1 MHPSGHLMREVLRRV
16 ALLALVVVVP
26 ATAQTK
32 LLRFPDIH
40 GDKVVF
46 TYAGDLWTAPVT
58 GGTAVRLTA
67 HPGLELFAKFSPD
80 GQWIA
85 FTGQYD
91 GDEQVYVIPAVG
103 GVPRQLTFYP
113 TRGPLPPRWG
123 YDDQVYGWTPDGK
136 SVVFRSLRDGWDLGE
151 GRLFT
156 VPATGGLPVALPM
169 PQSGAGDLSPDG
181 RQIAYSPLFRDFRA
195 WKRYQGGWAEDLWVF
210 DLASHEAHNITN
222 NPFTDRD
229 PMWIGD
235 RVYFASD
242 RSGTLNLYTVK
253 PDGSDLQ
260 QLTHSTT
267 WDLRWPSSDHQSR
280 IVYEL
285 DGELHVFNVRD
296 GSDRKL
302 DIFVPDDQLAARP
315 RHQSVAGFVED
326 WALSPD
332 GARAVFVARG
342 DLFTVPA
349 EHGYTRV
356 LTHSSNAHD
365 KAARWSPDGRRI
377 AFISD
382 MSGEEELYLIDQDGR
397 GAPERLT
404 TNGDMMRYPPV
415 WSPDNQRL
423 AFSDKAGR
431 LWVLQISNKVM
442 TQVARDSGG
451 YVGDQSWSADGR
463 WLAFSMS
470 HNSGFNS
477 IWIWGV
483 GESAPRQVTGALN
496 TAYNPV
502 FDPSG
507 KYLFFLSDRE
517 YHPQISSLEWNFAG
531 NRTTGI
537 FALALRK
544 DVPSPFPPQSD
555 EVKPDTTA
563 AAAAAAATAA
573 EAARAAPAPR
583 GRRPAA
589 DTAKTPP
596 KVAPTPV
603 TIDFDGLAD
612 RVTPVPV
619 PADNIGG
626 LAAVKGN
633 LLYVKRP
640 ANYYGR
646 DPGAGASLVIFNLE
660 ERKATTLADSID
672 GYALSAGGTK
682 VLVHQ
687 GGVYNLYDVDP
698 KAASSKKTMSTA
710 GLQADIVPQQEWAEI
725 FEEVWRRFRDF
736 FYVPNMNGYDW
747 KALHDRYRPLLQY
760 VGHRTDLDYVL
771 QEMISELS
779 NSHTYISGGDREIPD
794 RPQVA
799 LPGARF
805 ALDSASGRYRIASI
819 FRGDNAEAQ
828 YRSPLTDVGVDA
840 RVGDYVM
847 AIDGEDLK
855 APDNPYR
862 LLRYKADRPV
872 TLTLNTRPV
881 ADGARQVTYRPITSE
896 TELVYYNWVANNWH
910 RVDSMTQ
917 GRVGYL
923 HLPDMGSDGINEF
936 IKWFYPQIRKEGLI
950 IDDRSNGGGNIS
962 AMVIER
968 LSRKLLA
975 TGFSRNSDYTS
986 TYPDGPTFYGSLVAL
1001 LNETSASDG
1010 DIFPAMFRQAGLGP
1024 LIGKRSWGGVIGI
1037 TDHGPLIDGGNV
1049 NVPEFGFA
1057 NVDGQWIIE
1066 GHGVDPDIEVEN
1078 DPLSVI
1084 NGRDPQLE
1092 RAVAEVL
1099 REMQEHPRHLPPKPA
1114 PPVKAPP
1121 QMR

>member
-1 MHPSGHLMREVLRRV
+1 MHASGRLMRAVLRRT
-16 ALLALVVVVP
+16 ALLLLVVAVP
-26 ATAQTK
+26 AAAQTK

-58 GGTAVRLTA
+58 GGTAARLTA
-67 HPGLELFAKFSPD
+67 HPGLELFARFSPD

-91 GDEQVYVIPAVG
+91 GDEQVYVMPAVG
-103 GVPRQLTFYP
+103 GVPRQLTFFP

-136 SVVFRSLRDGWDLGE
+136 SIVFRSLRDGWDLGE

-156 VPATGGLPVALPM
+156 VPLTGGLPVALPM

-181 RQIAYSPLFRDFRA
+181 RTVAYSPLFRDFRA
-195 WKRYQGGWAEDLWVF
+195 WKRYQGGWAEDLWTF
-210 DLASHEAHNITN
+210 DLASHEAHDITN

-267 WDLRWPSSDHQSR
+267 WDVRWPSSDHQGR

-285 DGELHVFNVRD
+285 DGELHVFGIQD
-296 GSDRKL
+296 GSDHKL

-315 RHQSVAGFVED
+315 SHRSVAQFVED
-326 WALSPD
+326 FALSPD

-342 DLFTVPA
+342 DVFTVPA
-349 EHGYTRV
+349 EHGPTRN

-365 KAARWSPDGRRI
+365 KAARWSPDGRKI

-382 MSGEEELYLIDQDGR
+382 MSGEEELYLIDQDGS

-404 TNGDMMRYPPV
+404 TNGDMMKYPPV
-415 WSPDNQRL
+415 WSPDGKRL
-423 AFSDKAGR
+423 AFGDKAGR
-431 LWVLQISNKVM
+431 LWSLEVATKAL
-442 TQVARDSGG
+442 TLVARDSGSAI
-451 YVGDQSWSADGR
+451 GDESWSPDSR
-463 WLAFSMS
+463 WLAFSLS
-470 HNSGFNS
+470 HDNGFFS

-483 GESAPRQVTGALN
+483 GEAAPHQVTGPLN
-496 TAYNPV
+496 NAVEPV
-502 FDPSG
+502 FDPEG
-507 KYLFFLSDRE
+507 KYLFYLSDRE
-517 YHPQISSLEWNFAG
+517 YHPQISTLEFDYAT

-563 AAAAAAATAA
+563 AAAPASSP
-573 EAARAAPAPR
+573 AAPAPR
-583 GRRPAA
+583 GRHGAAA
-589 DTAKTPP
+589 DTAKAPP
-596 KVAPTPV
+596 KGPAPVA
-603 TIDFDGLAD
+603 IDFDGLAD

-619 PADNIGG
+619 GADNYGG
-626 LAAVKGN
+626 LNVVKGN

-640 ANYYGR
+640 AYYYGR
-646 DPGAGASLVIFNLE
+646 EPDTEASLVVFNLE
-660 ERKATTLADSID
+660 DRKATTLAEGVDD
-672 GYALSAGGTK
+672 YALSHDGTK

-687 GGVYNLYDVDP
+687 GRDYNLYDANP
-698 KAASSKKTMSTA
+698 KGASSKKTMSTA

-747 KALHDRYRPLLQY
+747 KALHDKYQPLLQY

-779 NSHTYISGGDREIPD
+779 NSHTYISGGDREIPE
-794 RPQVA
+794 RPPVA

-805 ALDSASGRYRIASI
+805 ALDPASGRYRIASI
-819 FRGDNAEAQ
+819 LRGDNAERQ
-828 YRSPLTDVGVDA
+828 YRSPLTEVGVDA

-881 ADGARQVTYRPITSE
+881 MEGARQVTYRPITSE
-896 TELVYYNWVANNWH
+896 TELVYYDWVADNRH

-923 HLPDMGSDGINEF
+923 HLPDMGADGINEF
-936 IKWFYPQIRKEGLI
+936 VKWFYPQVRKEGLI
-950 IDDRSNGGGNIS
+950 VDDRSNGGGNIS

-968 LSRKLLA
+968 LSRRLLA
-975 TGFSRNSDYTS
+975 AGFSRNSEYTS
-986 TYPDGPTFYGSLVAL
+986 TYPDGPTFYGSMVAL

-1049 NVPEFGFA
+1049 NVPEFGFESI
-1057 NVDGQWIIE
+1057 DGQLVIE

-1078 DPLSVI
+1078 DPVSVI

-1092 RAVAEVL
+1092 RGVAEIL
-1099 REMQEHPRHLPPKPA
+1099 RMIQEHPRHLPPKPA

-1121 QMR
+1121 SMQGH

>member
-1 MHPSGHLMREVLRRV
+1 
-16 ALLALVVVVP
+16 
-26 ATAQTK
+26 
-32 LLRFPDIH
+32 
-40 GDKVVF
+40 
-46 TYAGDLWTAPVT
+46 
-58 GGTAVRLTA
+58 
-67 HPGLELFAKFSPD
+67 
-80 GQWIA
+80 
-85 FTGQYD
+85 
-91 GDEQVYVIPAVG
+91 
-103 GVPRQLTFYP
+103 
-113 TRGPLPPRWG
+113 
-123 YDDQVYGWTPDGK
+123 
-136 SVVFRSLRDGWDLGE
+136 
-151 GRLFT
+151 
-156 VPATGGLPVALPM
+156 
-169 PQSGAGDLSPDG
+169 
-181 RQIAYSPLFRDFRA
+181 
-195 WKRYQGGWAEDLWVF
+195 
-210 DLASHEAHNITN
+210 
-222 NPFTDRD
+222 
-229 PMWIGD
+229 
-235 RVYFASD
+235 
-242 RSGTLNLYTVK
+242 
-253 PDGSDLQ
+253 
-260 QLTHSTT
+260 
-267 WDLRWPSSDHQSR
+267 
-280 IVYEL
+280 
-285 DGELHVFNVRD
+285 
-296 GSDRKL
+296 
-302 DIFVPDDQLAARP
+302 
-315 RHQSVAGFVED
+315 
-326 WALSPD
+326 
-332 GARAVFVARG
+332 
-342 DLFTVPA
+342 
-349 EHGYTRV
+349 
-356 LTHSSNAHD
+356 
-365 KAARWSPDGRRI
+365 
-377 AFISD
+377 
-382 MSGEEELYLIDQDGR
+382 
-397 GAPERLT
+397 
-404 TNGDMMRYPPV
+404 
-415 WSPDNQRL
+415 
-423 AFSDKAGR
+423 
-431 LWVLQISNKVM
+431 
-442 TQVARDSGG
+442 
-451 YVGDQSWSADGR
+451 
-463 WLAFSMS
+463 
-470 HNSGFNS
+470 
-477 IWIWGV
+477 
-483 GESAPRQVTGALN
+483 
-496 TAYNPV
+496 
-502 FDPSG
+502 
-507 KYLFFLSDRE
+507 
-517 YHPQISSLEWNFAG
+517 
-531 NRTTGI
+531 
-537 FALALRK
+537 
-544 DVPSPFPPQSD
+544 
-555 EVKPDTTA
+555 
-563 AAAAAAATAA
+563 
-573 EAARAAPAPR
+573 
-583 GRRPAA
+583 
-589 DTAKTPP
+589 
-596 KVAPTPV
+596 
-603 TIDFDGLAD
+603 
-612 RVTPVPV
+612 
-619 PADNIGG
+619 
-626 LAAVKGN
+626 
-633 LLYVKRP
+633 
-640 ANYYGR
+640 
-646 DPGAGASLVIFNLE
+646 
-660 ERKATTLADSID
+660 
-672 GYALSAGGTK
+672 
-682 VLVHQ
+682 
-687 GGVYNLYDVDP
+687 
-698 KAASSKKTMSTA
+698 MSTA

-747 KALHDRYRPLLQY
+747 KALHDRYQPLLQY

>member
-1 MHPSGHLMREVLRRV
+1 MHASGRSLRRAARAT
-16 ALLALVVVVP
+16 ALLCLVVAVP
-26 ATAQTK
+26 AAAQTK

-91 GDEQVYVIPAVG
+91 GDEQVYVIPAAG

-136 SVVFRSLRDGWDLGE
+136 SVVFRSLRDGWDLGQ

-156 VPATGGLPVALPM
+156 VPPTGGLPVALPM
-169 PQSGAGDLSPDG
+169 PESGAGDLSPDG
-181 RQIAYSPLFRDFRA
+181 REVVYSPLFRDFRA
-195 WKRYQGGWAEDLWVF
+195 WKRYQGGWAEDIWTF
-210 DLASHEAHNITN
+210 DLASHEAHNLTN

-242 RSGTLNLYTVK
+242 RSGTLNLYSVK

-267 WDLRWPSSDHQSR
+267 WDVRWPSSDHQGR

-285 DGELHVFNVRD
+285 NGELHVYGVTD

-302 DIFVPDDQLAARP
+302 DIVVPDDQLAARP
-315 RHQSVAGFVED
+315 SHRSVARYVED
-326 WALSPD
+326 FDLGPQ

-342 DLFTVPA
+342 DVFTVPA
-349 EHGYTRV
+349 EHGATRN

-365 KAARWSPDGRRI
+365 KAARWSPDGRKI

-382 MSGEEELYLIDQDGR
+382 MSGEEELYVVDQEGH

-404 TNGDMMRYPPV
+404 TNGDMMKYPPL

-423 AFSDKAGR
+423 AFSDKSGR

-442 TQVARDSGG
+442 TQVAKDSGG
-451 YVGDQSWSADGR
+451 YIGDQSWSPDGR

-470 HNSGFNS
+470 HNTGFNS

-483 GESAPRQVTGALN
+483 GEAAPHQVTGPLN

-502 FDPSG
+502 FDPEG

-517 YHPQISSLEWNFAG
+517 YHPQLSTLEWNFAG

-563 AAAAAAATAA
+563 AAAAAPAPPP
-573 EAARAAPAPR
+573 APAPR
-583 GRRPAA
+583 GRHATAPAA
-589 DTAKTPP
+589 DTTKP
-596 KVAPTPV
+596 KGPTPV
-603 TIDFDGLAD
+603 VIDFDGLAG
-612 RVTPVPV
+612 RVTAVPV
-619 PADNIGG
+619 PPDNYGG
-626 LAAVKGN
+626 LSAVKGN
-633 LLYVKRP
+633 LIYVKRP
-640 ANYYGR
+640 ASYYGR
-646 DPGAGASLVIFNLE
+646 DAGTEASLVVFNLE
-660 ERKATTLADSID
+660 ERKATTLAEGVD
-672 GYALSAGGTK
+672 GYAISADGQK

-687 GGVYNLYDVDP
+687 GSDYNLYDANP
-698 KAASSKKTMSTA
+698 KGASSKKTMSTA

-725 FEEVWRRFRDF
+725 FEEVWRRYRDF

-747 KALHDRYRPLLQY
+747 KALHDRYAAWLPY

-794 RPQVA
+794 RPPVA

-819 FRGDNAEAQ
+819 LRGDNAEGG
-828 YRSPLTDVGVDA
+828 YRSPLTEVGVDA
-840 RVGDYVM
+840 RVGDYVL

-862 LLRYKADRPV
+862 MLRFKADRPV
-872 TLTLNTRPV
+872 TLTLNGRPV
-881 ADGARQVTYRPITSE
+881 ADGSRQVTYRPITSE
-896 TELVYYNWVANNWH
+896 TELVYYDWATDNW
-910 RVDSMTQ
+910 RKVDSMTQ

-936 IKWFYPQIRKEGLI
+936 IKWFYPQVRKEGLI

-968 LSRKLLA
+968 LSRRLLA
-975 TGFSRNSDYTS
+975 TGFARNSDYPG
-986 TYPDGPTFYGSLVAL
+986 TYPDGPTFYGSMVAL

-1037 TDHGPLIDGGNV
+1037 SDHGPLIDGGSV

-1057 NVDGQWIIE
+1057 STDGQWIIE
-1066 GHGVDPDIEVEN
+1066 GHGVDPDIVVEN
-1078 DPLSVI
+1078 DPQSVI

-1121 QMR
+1121 SMRP